1 MRGRKQRIGRNSR
14 FAQQPPRGWLRA
26 AQDDTVSP
34 QHFSSQVIYY
44 GGAAFSR
51 HSNFILE
58 HPFVSLRPLFLIAV
72 VGKRSPFAICCWNI
86 FRFVLA
92 ERKIKGA
99 SCLSSGLMLL
109 QQLMYYLSRKMETE
123 YKLGIANVIDN
134 RLRRMAKLYYLM
146 FQAFSLIDLGA
157 AVLAPSY
164 S

>member
-1 MRGRKQRIGRNSR
+1 
-14 FAQQPPRGWLRA
+14 
-26 AQDDTVSP
+26 
-34 QHFSSQVIYY
+34 
-44 GGAAFSR
+44 
-51 HSNFILE
+51 
-58 HPFVSLRPLFLIAV
+58 
-72 VGKRSPFAICCWNI
+72 
-86 FRFVLA
+86 
-92 ERKIKGA
+92 
-99 SCLSSGLMLL
+99 MLL